1 MLGRTTLTQEKEH
14 MTLSSFCFNKIELV
28 GIVFN
33 FVTIFIYMKP
43 FEKFLESSVTL
54 RELLDTYL
62 ELRQLLQESGF
73 SQEQLSRFTQPTYKM
88 MSLRERFTNKKNAL
102 FRQIKDY
109 GFEIQMDDLN
119 EYIMPL
125 LNKIDELIPLSD
137 GNNERGNQGDEDY

>member
-1 MLGRTTLTQEKEH
+1 MA
-14 MTLSSFCFNKIELV
+14 LSSFCFNKIEIV

-73 SQEQLSRFTQPTYKM
+73 SQEQLSRFMQPTYKM

>member
-1 MLGRTTLTQEKEH
+1 
-14 MTLSSFCFNKIELV
+14 
-28 GIVFN
+28 
-33 FVTIFIYMKP
+33 MKP

-62 ELRQLLQESGF
+62 ELRQHLQEEGLSR
-73 SQEQLSRFTQPTYKM
+73 EQLSRFMQPTFKM
-88 MSLRERFTNKKNAL
+88 MTLRERFTNKKNAL

-125 LNKIDELIPLSD
+125 LNKIDELTPLSH
-137 GNNERGNQGDEDY
+137 GNNERGNQGDKDFE